1 MTNQKLKNVK
11 KNHAKKPKRHIR
23 KSLLVVLALIIIAC
37 FLAFKIPEYKLD
49 SDLKDLGYSKDTIKV
64 IKEEE
69 LQDTLLLHSYYSS
82 YLEQSILDGTLE
94 KQYLNLYTVVEDREL
109 EAKDF
114 LLYARLYDK
123 GYEEDQLENLFSNL
137 YFYEITPLL
146 VFDYQ
151 WDENPY
157 IDDCKEN
164 RSANSETSF
173 SLTNSYYTLYKLT
186 KEISDPS
193 NVNTLV
199 NSTYTLD
206 ETYVPSVAEL
216 DTQYSAEGISMQSEA
231 ANAFTS
237 FATAGVET
245 GHNFFAT
252 VGYVD
257 YDTQDI
263 AYQSLLL
270 SMSEEEADQYGA
282 RCGHSEH
289 QTGLAVNV
297 ANTYETDVEFKD
309 SEVYQWMLEN
319 CVSYGFI
326 NRYPTSKSSITG
338 VHDEVEHFR
347 YLGKELAQKVTES
360 NLTYDEY
367 YCLYLS
373 SWIDEASKPSES
385 ILEQIEN
392 YEE

>member
-1 MTNQKLKNVK
+1 MTEMNAGNTKTKMK
-11 KNHAKKPKRHIR
+11 KKPRRHIR
-23 KSLLVVLALIIIAC
+23 KSLLVVLVLVILGC
-37 FLAFKIPEYKLD
+37 FLAFRIPEYKLD
-49 SDLKDLGYSKDTIKV
+49 SSLKDLGYSKDAIKA
-64 IKEEE
+64 IKEEN
-69 LQDTLLLHSYYSS
+69 LQDTITEHSYYSS
-82 YLEQSILDGTLE
+82 YLEEAILDGTLQ
-94 KQYLNLYTVVEDREL
+94 KKYINLYTVMEDRKL

-123 GYEEDQLENLFSNL
+123 GYEDDQLENLFSNL

-157 IDDCKEN
+157 IEDCIEN
-164 RSANSETSF
+164 RSVNSESSF
-173 SLTNSYYTLYKLT
+173 SLTNDYYTLYKLEKDIT
-186 KEISDPS
+186 DPS
-193 NVNTLV
+193 NINTLV
-199 NSTYTLD
+199 NSTYLLD
-206 ETYVPSVAEL
+206 ASYVPSLKDL
-216 DTQYSAEGISMQSEA
+216 DTQYSAEGIQLQSEA
-231 ANAFTS
+231 AEAFTS
-237 FATAGVET
+237 FAMEGIET

-252 VGYVD
+252 VGYTD
-257 YDTQDI
+257 YETQSI
-263 AYQSLLL
+263 AYNSLLL

-282 RCGHSEH
+282 RAGHSEH

-309 SEVYQWMLEN
+309 SEVFQWMKEN

-326 NRYPTSKSSITG
+326 NRYPKDKASITG
-338 VHDEVEHFR
+338 VNDETEHFR
-347 YLGKELAQKVTES
+347 YLGKELAQKVTDS

-373 SWIDEASKPSES
+373 DWIDDASKPASS
-385 ILEQIEN
+385 ILEAIDY